1 MSVAWNSQD
10 SENQLLQGK
19 VGYDDA
25 MGRKLSAVC
34 AILDLACRRP
44 ELKDEL
50 LKPFLEESVFKFV
63 AGGAET
69 YNQSDNDLNET
80 KLSHNLAAF
89 RPPPGLEDVVPMSSM
104 VNQPTHLMQRNEVA
118 AKTLPGDAPSGLH
131 QQKKRQEE
139 ARSRTLV
146 LAYLPRDAAEDDV
159 AAAVDSAMGKPGCVH
174 RARIV
179 RDRAG
184 ISECYGFFEFVDEIT
199 ATHVNEACRK
209 GHVVIDDEVGHTWHV
224 RASRARRAIVGSV
237 TAGRKVRGRR
247 GRRLG
252 SESNS
257 ESSENYG
264 VCTGAPARSAS

>member
-1 MSVAWNSQD
+1 MMALAMNTQTSV
-10 SENQLLQGK
+10 NQLLSGEAA
-19 VGYDDA
+19 YDDA
-25 MGRKLSAVC
+25 VVRKLAAVC

-44 ELKDEL
+44 ELKEEL

-63 AGGAET
+63 AGGADT
-69 YNQSDNDLNET
+69 CNQSDHDSDET
-80 KLSHNLAAF
+80 EQSHNLAAF
-89 RPPPGLEDVVPMSSM
+89 RPPPGLEDVVPMSAM
-104 VNQPTHLMQRNEVA
+104 LNQPGRSLNAAHHAEVV
-118 AKTLPGDAPSGLH
+118 AKTVPGDAPSGIH

-146 LAYLPRDAAEDDV
+146 LAYLPRDAAEDDI

-184 ISECYGFFEFVDEIT
+184 ISECYGFFEFADEVT
-199 ATHVNEACRK
+199 AMNVNEACRK

-257 ESSENYG
+257 DSSEKCG
-264 VCTGAPARSAS
+264 F